1 MRRKLATITVAGA
14 IALGGAALAG
24 PALADAAPD
33 AVTESTQDAAQGA
46 VDAVADGVDRITEAL
61 AGLVSDGTLTQDQA
75 DEVASTLADAL
86 PGPGGPGGPGGL
98 GPGPAGL
105 DAAAEVLDL
114 TPEELRDA
122 LAQDGATLASVA
134 EDQGVSTDD
143 LVAALVDA
151 ARAHLDEEVADGRIT
166 QEQADERAADLEARI
181 GELVTTE
188 VGDRPLGPG
197 GHGPGGHGPGGRGP
211 GGTAGEDPADG
222 ATAPQAPADDG
233 PATTPDGTSATPSSW
248 SYAA

>member
-197 GHGPGGHGPGGRGP
+197 GHGPGGH
-211 GGTAGEDPADG
+211 
-222 ATAPQAPADDG
+222 
-233 PATTPDGTSATPSSW
+233 
-248 SYAA
+248 

>member
-33 AVTESTQDAAQGA
+33 AVTGTTQEAAQGA
-46 VDAVADGVDRITEAL
+46 VDAVADRVDRITEAL

-98 GPGPAGL
+98 GLGPEPAGL

-134 EDQGVSTDD
+134 QEQGVSTDD

-151 ARAHLDEEVADGRIT
+151 ARTHLDEEVADGRIT
-166 QEQADERAADLEARI
+166 QAQADERAADLETRI

-197 GHGPGGHGPGGRGP
+197 GHGPGGHGPGGP
-211 GGTAGEDPADG
+211 GGPAEEDPADG
-222 ATAPQAPADDG
+222 ATAPQGSADDG
-233 PATTPDGTSATPSSW
+233 ATTTPDGTSATPSSW